1 MTVVW
6 RNEYCGVTKAD
17 ATLVAAEIESI
28 GEEATPQDVL
38 EKARD
43 ENTEL
48 HKCFEWDDTKAA
60 EKYRVIQARTI
71 MRMLV
76 VVEDKPD
83 PNIPPV
89 RYFYKTTNGE
99 GYKPATLVFRR
110 DDEYQSLLKRAY
122 AELKAF
128 KAKYSRLQEL
138 EEILALID

>member
-1 MTVVW
+1 MRVVW
-6 RNEYCGVTKAD
+6 RNEYSGATKAD
-17 ATLVAAEIESI
+17 AALVAAEIGAI
-28 GEEATPQDVL
+28 GESATPQEVL

-43 ENTEL
+43 EGTEL
-48 HKCFEWDDTKAA
+48 HKCFEWDDTVAA

-83 PNIPPV
+83 PDVPPV
-89 RYFYKTTNGE
+89 RYFYKTTNGD
-99 GYKPATLVFRR
+99 GYKPATLVFRK
-110 DDEYQSLLKRAY
+110 DSEYQALLKRAY